1 MNHPSIRPISPLD
14 NDQIA
19 AIIRTVMPEFGANGA
34 GFAIHDQEVNDMFV
48 AYTRPRC
55 CYFVCEVDGRILGGG
70 GIAPLE
76 GGDENTCEL
85 KKMYFLPEARGKGLG
100 QKVLKMCLRAAKE
113 KGFRYCY
120 LETFNTM
127 KDAMKLYAKN
137 GFIKIPGALGNTGH
151 FACDTFYQLDL
162 NGLIVARED

>member
-1 MNHPSIRPISPLD
+1 MNHPSIRPIVPSD
-14 NDQIA
+14 NGQVA
-19 AIIRTVMPEFGANGA
+19 AIIRSVMPEFGANGA
-34 GFAIHDQEVNDMFV
+34 GFAIHDKEVDNMFL
-48 AYTRPRC
+48 AYSRPRC
-55 CYFVCEVDGRILGGG
+55 SYFVCEIDGRILGGG

-100 QKVLKMCLRAAKE
+100 QRVLEKCLVAAKHN
-113 KGFRYCY
+113 GFRFCY

-127 KDAMKLYAKN
+127 TNAMKLYAKN

-162 NGLIVARED
+162 DGPIIATRD